1 MRTSTAVDATLISAP
16 SSTKNADGQRA
27 PEMKQTEKGNNWHFS
42 MKTRI
47 GVEAQSGLVRTVAG
61 TAANVNNLNVAG
73 SLHGEEGAAIG
84 DAGYQDV
91 NKRPDA
97 AGPAWHVAM
106 RAGLRKKL
114 NPFFEPDFV
123 AVLQISPKYT
133 HGCLARTTTSAPTC
147 LVPRWPRPQT
157 P

>member
-1 MRTSTAVDATLISAP
+1 MMRTSTAVDATLISAP

-47 GVEAQSGLVRTVAG
+47 GVDAQSGLVRTVAG

-91 NKRPDA
+91 NSRPDA
-97 AGPAWHVAM
+97 AGSCLILASVDASAATDSA
-106 RAGLRKKL
+106 RASEVEFRAIP
-114 NPFFEPDFV
+114 NP
-123 AVLQISPKYT
+123 
-133 HGCLARTTTSAPTC
+133 CRT
-147 LVPRWPRPQT
+147 Q
-157 P
+157 